1 MTVVFNQSNR
11 LFQKRLTFNA
21 DVRDANASKSAS
33 NKPSP
38 RSNSKKNA
46 IAGVGAIGSYGIDFL
61 PITAGVGSG
70 ATAGTGPG
78 SGSVGAAPPNSD
90 NSFVVQVSAENFK
103 GASRT
108 DRANPNLAINTAG
121 VTGG

>member
-1 MTVVFNQSNR
+1 MAVVFNYLSLFVNR

-21 DVRDANASKSAS
+21 DVRDATASKSAS

-46 IAGVGAIGSYGIDFL
+46 ITGGMTSYGADFL

-70 ATAGTGPG
+70 GTAGTGPG
-78 SGSVGAAPPNSD
+78 SGSVAMGPQANND

-103 GASRT
+103 GATAHS
-108 DRANPNLAINTAG
+108 DRPTAQH
-121 VTGG
+121 